1 MIEKVITTS
10 RTTEVNDL
18 ASRAVGAFKNT
29 ELSGDAYLTGIMTG
43 LEAEVARLTAAIK
56 RMKIESQLE
65 ELDEFR
71 DDKVRA
77 LFFLVMGLSHHPD
90 AAIKA
95 AASKVLT
102 VLNHYGLSILNESYA
117 IESSLVNSMLG
128 DLSQASQQEAIALCS
143 GCAELI
149 AEVQTA
155 QDDFE
160 AKRIAYEEG
169 QGQETTLENATALKR
184 QVVTLV
190 NQKLVLHL
198 RAMEQA
204 QPDAYGPYARTVA
217 QIIANNNEIVKRRRS
232 KAA

>member
-29 ELSGDAYLTGIMTG
+29 ELSGDAYLTGIITG
-43 LEAEVARLTAAIK
+43 LEGEVARLTAAIK

-65 ELDEFR
+65 EKDEFR
-71 DDKVRA
+71 DDTLRA
-77 LFFLVMGLSHHPD
+77 LFYLVLGLSLHPN
-90 AAIKA
+90 AEIKA
-95 AASKVLT
+95 AATKVIA
-102 VLNHYGLSILNESYA
+102 VLNRYGMSILNESYA

-128 DLSQASQQEAIALCS
+128 DLSRADLQDVIAVCP
-143 GCAELI
+143 GCPELI
-149 AEVQTA
+149 AATQTA

-160 AKRIAYEEG
+160 ATRIAYEEE
-169 QGQETTLENATALKR
+169 QGQETTQENATAIKK
-184 QVVTLV
+184 QMVTLI

-198 RAMEQA
+198 RAMEQV

-217 QIIANNNEIVKRRRS
+217 QIIADNNEIVKRRRS